1 MLQRGKQS
9 REHKVLGYSHGKIK
23 SPGDLNDLWECDQV
37 LDTWRILE
45 WRRPEGK
52 GIAKSKVSSA
62 MQMELCELTAVL

>member
-45 WRRPEGK
+45 
-52 GIAKSKVSSA
+52 
-62 MQMELCELTAVL
+62 